1 MPVPGICTVQW
12 ILWMFLIFCYSSAKT
27 VKASVNGRTHAYL
40 FDATRMTGHGKERT
54 HKETL
59 EHAQMANS
67 FLLQGKQTPIF
78 GVEGTTWFMSRALTL
93 SEGLHSIL
101 LGVMTMLLNLWF
113 DRAHIG
119 MNHFMYAAK
128 SKQLIVGLL

>member
-40 FDATRMTGHGKERT
+40 FDSTRMTGHGKERT
-54 HKETL
+54 DKETL

-67 FLLQGKQTPIF
+67 LLLQGKQTPIF
-78 GVEGTTWFMSRALTL
+78 GVEGTT
-93 SEGLHSIL
+93 
-101 LGVMTMLLNLWF
+101 
-113 DRAHIG
+113 
-119 MNHFMYAAK
+119 
-128 SKQLIVGLL
+128 